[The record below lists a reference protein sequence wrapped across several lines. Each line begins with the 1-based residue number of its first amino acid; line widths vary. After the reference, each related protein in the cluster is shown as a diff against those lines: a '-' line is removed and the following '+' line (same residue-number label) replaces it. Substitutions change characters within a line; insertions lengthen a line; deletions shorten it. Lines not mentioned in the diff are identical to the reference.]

1 MAPGPQ
7 ALQEEER
14 GRVSGGG
21 RPASRA
27 GTAPCP
33 PWTGACAAHAAVLLC
48 SGAGARHTPEASG
61 LAGPGGRR
69 PLPGLGPETQ
79 HLPSQDPQEDVPSTP
94 ARLQSRQVMREPWPP
109 RTEMPREAGAHGQHH
124 GHDRDAEPRGSHP
137 ACGLLRPLPAFCSRV
152 WLGWSPGSGCTRNS
166 PWRCPQARRDLQD
179 SASCLSRHRCVDGTA
194 HQPLPSVRRR
204 GHAGEAG
211 PR

>member
-33 PWTGACAAHAAVLLC
+33 PWTGACAAHAAVLPC
-48 SGAGARHTPEASG
+48 SGAGARHTPEAGG

-69 PLPGLGPETQ
+69 SLPGLGPETQ

-94 ARLQSRQVMREPWPP
+94 ARLQSRQAMREPWPP

-124 GHDRDAEPRGSHP
+124 GHDRDTEPRGSHP
-137 ACGLLRPLPAFCSRV
+137 ACGLLRPSPHSA
-152 WLGWSPGSGCTRNS
+152 PGSGRGGHQALGAPGTPPGGAHRPGGTSRTQPRACAGTGALTAQPTNL
-166 PWRCPQARRDLQD
+166 CPQ
-179 SASCLSRHRCVDGTA
+179 
-194 HQPLPSVRRR
+194 
-204 GHAGEAG
+204 
-211 PR
+211 